1 MEALVRIR
9 FGAFELD
16 VRAGELRK
24 HGYKIRLQ
32 EQPFRI
38 LSMLLEHPGE
48 VVLREEI
55 RLNLWPDDTVVEFD
69 HSINAAVKKLRDALG
84 ESAQKPRYIETVSK
98 RGYRFIGEVVGPP
111 EAPAEEP
118 TKVPA
123 EAPTE
128 ASKKVEDQLELSPQP
143 VARVTLELPPALD
156 AAERRP
162 HAHRRAA
169 ALVATVAS
177 LGVFGVALVLW
188 AGGAAFRVTRHEEP
202 PPRVVP
208 LTAFVG
214 TQVSPSFSP
223 DGNQVAFSW
232 DGEKQDNPDLYV
244 KMVGNS
250 AVLRLTT
257 DPAPD
262 VAPAWSPD
270 GRQIAFLKGGPRRGI
285 YLISPLG
292 GPEQKISDL
301 VVAGGAPPAWSPDGN
316 FLMVGK
322 NSTDQRTE
330 ANEGAL
336 FLVPVQGGDPRLA
349 LAAPPGRSY
358 RYPAFSPDGRSL
370 AFVSCGGPR
379 QWPICDP
386 FVVALNADLLPQGQP
401 RQLTAVGNA
410 MVGVAWMPDG
420 RSLLYS
426 TRSPLR
432 GWTLF
437 RIDLAPG
444 SEPRPLEIAASGAQA
459 PAVARQG
466 NRLAFSV
473 QTWNT
478 DVWQLQGKGT
488 PQPLLVSKVADQNGQ
503 FSPDGRRIVF
513 VSNRGSQGVGIWVAN
528 ADGTSV
534 VELTRDDAT
543 MPRWSPDG
551 LRIVYEAEGNGGQRQ
566 ISVVDSSG
574 GRPLQITSGPFTSAA
589 PSWSTDGKWI
599 YFGSDRTGR
608 FEIWRA
614 PYQGGA
620 AEQITRRGGFL
631 ALESVDGRRIYYT
644 KTSLDGPLF
653 SQSLGVGEEKQVL
666 ERVVNRGIALF
677 EDGIYYLAETGPT
690 KFEIRFHEFATG
702 RSRIIS
708 PLEGPVF
715 TGLSVSPDRKTFLFT
730 LIASAEIDLWMI
742 ENFR

>member
-1 MEALVRIR
+1 
-9 FGAFELD
+9 
-16 VRAGELRK
+16 
-24 HGYKIRLQ
+24 
-32 EQPFRI
+32 
-38 LSMLLEHPGE
+38 MLLEHPGE

-98 RGYRFIGEVVGPP
+98 RGYRFIGEVVGPS
-111 EAPAEEP
+111 EAPAEAP
-118 TKVPA
+118 KKVPA
-123 EAPTE
+123 EAPKAETP
-128 ASKKVEDQLELSPQP
+128 KKVEDQLELSPQP
-143 VARVTLELPPALD
+143 AARVTLELPRALY
-156 AAERRP
+156 AVERLP
-162 HAHRRAA
+162 HSRRSA
-169 ALVATVAS
+169 ALVAILAL
-177 LGVFGVALVLW
+177 LGAFGVALVLL
-188 AGGAAFRVTRHEEP
+188 AGGPALRVIRREE

-208 LTAFVG
+208 LTAFAG
-214 TQVSPSFSP
+214 TQVYPSFSP
-223 DGNQVAFSW
+223 DGNQVVFSW
-232 DGEKQDNPDLYV
+232 DGEKQDNQDLYV
-244 KMVGNS
+244 KMIGNS

-301 VVAGGAPPAWSPDGN
+301 RVGGGPPAWSPDGK

-330 ANEGAL
+330 ADEGAL
-336 FLVPVQGGDPRLA
+336 FLVPVRGGDPRLA
-349 LAAPPGRSY
+349 LAAPPGQSY

-370 AFVSCGGPR
+370 AFVSCGGPK
-379 QWPICDP
+379 QWQAVCNP
-386 FVVALNADLLPQGQP
+386 FVVALNTDLLPQGKP

-410 MVGVAWMPDG
+410 MAGIAWVQDG

-426 TRSPLR
+426 TRFLPR

-437 RIDLAPG
+437 RIDVSPG
-444 SEPRPLEIAASGAQA
+444 SQPRPLEIAASGAQA

-478 DVWQLQGKGT
+478 DVWRLQGKGT

-503 FSPDGRRIVF
+503 FSPDGRRIAF
-513 VSNRGSQGVGIWVAN
+513 VSDRGSQGVGIWLAN
-528 ADGTSV
+528 ADGTGV

-551 LRIVYEAEGNGGQRQ
+551 LRIAYEAVGDEGRPQ

-574 GRPLQITSGPFTSAA
+574 GQPLHVTSGPFPSNA
-589 PSWSTDGKWI
+589 PSWSHDGKWI

-608 FEIWRA
+608 FEIWRV
-614 PYQGGA
+614 PSQGGA
-620 AEQITRRGGFL
+620 AEQITRQGGFL
-631 ALESVDGRRIYYT
+631 ALESVDGKTIYYT

-653 SQSLGVGEEKQVL
+653 SQPLAGGEEKQVL
-666 ERVVNRGIALF
+666 ERVVNRGIVVF
-677 EDGIYYLAETGPT
+677 EDGIYYFAVTGPT

-702 RSRIIS
+702 RSRVIGPIEVP
-708 PLEGPVF
+708 PLF
-715 TGLSVSPDRKTFLFT
+715 MGLSVSPDRKTFLFT
-730 LIASAEIDLWMI
+730 VVASADIDLWMI